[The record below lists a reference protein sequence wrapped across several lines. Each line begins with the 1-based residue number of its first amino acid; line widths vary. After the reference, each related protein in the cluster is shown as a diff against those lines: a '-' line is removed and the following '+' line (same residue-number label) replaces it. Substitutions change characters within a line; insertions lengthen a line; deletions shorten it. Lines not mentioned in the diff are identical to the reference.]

1 VVSKRIR
8 MAQIL
13 TSYSDREFKELL
25 SEQVKGAVR
34 EALNG
39 ELTDRKDPIPDG
51 IGYRTRSETRKLLG
65 IAYSTMHY
73 WEKAGILVPRRIGR
87 KVFYSD
93 QAIRDALTRSGKGV
107 K

>member
-1 VVSKRIR
+1 

-13 TSYSDREFKELL
+13 TSYSDSEFKELL
-25 SEQVKGAVR
+25 SEQVKDAVR

-39 ELTDRKDPIPDG
+39 IPAEKKAPPSEG

-65 IAYSTMHY
+65 VAYSTMHY

-93 QAIRDALTRSGKGV
+93 QAIREALSKAGKEVGHGTAQ
-107 K
+107 

>member
-1 VVSKRIR
+1 MS
-8 MAQIL
+8 QIL
-13 TSYSDREFKELL
+13 TSFSDSEFKELL
-25 SEQVKGAVR
+25 SNEVRSAVR
-34 EALNG
+34 EALSG
-39 ELTDRKDPIPDG
+39 EGKEKQTQQDDLG

-73 WEKAGILVPRRIGR
+73 WEKAGILVPHRIGR

-93 QAIRDALTRSGKGV
+93 QAIREALSRAGKEVDHGIA

>member
-1 VVSKRIR
+1 MS
-8 MAQIL
+8 QIL
-13 TSYSDREFKELL
+13 TTYSDKEFKELL
-25 SEQVKGAVR
+25 SEHVKEAVR
-34 EALNG
+34 CALDG
-39 ELTDRKDPIPDG
+39 EQSQKEKPVIHG

-73 WEKAGILVPRRIGR
+73 WEKAKILVPRRIGR

-93 QAIRDALTRSGKGV
+93 EAIREALEKTGKEV

>member
-1 VVSKRIR
+1 MFVMSH
-8 MAQIL
+8 IL

-25 SEQVKGAVR
+25 SAHVKEAVR
-34 EALNG
+34 EVIGGDTTEKG
-39 ELTDRKDPIPDG
+39 EPVAQG

-73 WEKAGILVPRRIGR
+73 WEKAKILVPQRIGR

-93 QAIRDALTRSGKGV
+93 EAIREALEKTGKGA
-107 K
+107 KK

>member
-1 VVSKRIR
+1 MI
-8 MAQIL
+8 QIL
-13 TSYSDREFKELL
+13 TSYSDSEFRELL
-25 SEQVKGAVR
+25 SNEVKSAVR
-34 EALNG
+34 QALSG
-39 ELTDRKDPIPDG
+39 EGKEKQTQQGGPG

-93 QAIRDALTRSGKGV
+93 QAIREALSKAGKEV
-107 K
+107 DHAIAK